1 MDAVGDRAAHRP
13 GGPYRRPG
21 AAPPRRFAR
30 APPAEDLIQVYYPHL
45 RDTVELLQ
53 VRRVL
58 RRLNRF
64 LRFIHR
70 GESAAGTDGRAI
82 DAARA
87 LLDELEDMPPIQG
100 ELESAFPIEPRSG
113 WLEGARRRRR
123 SFFSPHGSSVRQELI
138 DDALARLLVFPHAGL
153 DLLNRD
159 RRSNKTKLS
168 CFYTGRHPAVV
179 SQGDRLAHLERAQE
193 STVRSDLERLRPD
206 CTGVRFG
213 RSGSGGSRRLVVALL
228 PVLILSAGRV
238 PVAVLGYVTFDDFAA
253 FCTTTFLTGDFRS
266 MGCFTYSS
274 RRYGTTYPLRAG
286 TPRLRIKAPFL
297 PTDPSPSR
305 TCPTNDKSAPVSGH
319 NYLCTV
325 RTCKRGIT
333 THLRIIV

>member
-1 MDAVGDRAAHRP
+1 MSEGVNQRLVRQFRMPGLPLVLVTTDVLQQGGDLHTFCRRIAHYGIAWTPSAIEQRTGRVDRI
-13 GGPYRRPG
+13 GGLVQRRLDGSPEL
-21 AAPPRRFAR
+21 
-30 APPAEDLIQVYYPHL
+30 PPAEDLIQVYYPHL

-159 RRSNKTKLS
+159 RWSNKTKLS
-168 CFYTGRHPAVV
+168 CFYAGRHPAVV
-179 SQGDRLAHLERAQE
+179 SQGDRLAHLERDQE

-274 RRYGTTYPLRAG
+274 CRA
-286 TPRLRIKAPFL
+286 T
-297 PTDPSPSR
+297 
-305 TCPTNDKSAPVSGH
+305 
-319 NYLCTV
+319 
-325 RTCKRGIT
+325 
-333 THLRIIV
+333 